1 MKVQEIMTRDVELV
15 GPDAPV
21 REAAKRLRDLD
32 VGALPIGENDR
43 LVGMVTDRDIV
54 VRGLASDR
62 DYAQLRVRECMT
74 PQVLY
79 CYADEAA
86 ESVAANMA
94 RNQVRRL
101 PVLDRSKRLVGIVA
115 LADISAHIEAQRTGD
130 TVREISSPDIH

>member
-1 MKVQEIMTRDVELV
+1 
-15 GPDAPV
+15 
-21 REAAKRLRDLD
+21 
-32 VGALPIGENDR
+32 
-43 LVGMVTDRDIV
+43 
-54 VRGLASDR
+54 
-62 DYAQLRVRECMT
+62 MT

>member
-43 LVGMVTDRDIV
+43 LVGMITDRDIV

-79 CYADEAA
+79 CDADEAA